1 MKVKINVD
9 ELRTIA
15 PLAIDAAEKMN
26 ITNNIITGIVST
38 HDWKCPERVAID
50 EELTKIKDNS
60 NVLNN
65 AFVDFSNSILEIA
78 NDYTDFINEQKRF
91 DIGYSEDVGSLLAK
105 MGSYGAT
112 STVSSGEHM
121 AGIVSNMAASSMY
134 SPNIMSLSG
143 ASNGINI
150 VDFSLF
156 LK

>member
-1 MKVKINVD
+1 MKVRINVD

-26 ITNNIITGIVST
+26 ITNDIITGIVST
-38 HDWKCPERVAID
+38 HDWKCPERVTID
-50 EELTKIKDNS
+50 ENLTKIKDNS

-65 AFVDFSNSILEIA
+65 AFVEFSNNILEIA

-91 DIGYSEDVGSLLAK
+91 DIGYSEDIGSLLST
-105 MGSYGAT
+105 MSSFGAT
-112 STVSSGEHM
+112 STVAAGQHM

-134 SPNIMSLSG
+134 SPNIMSLNG
-143 ASNGINI
+143 ASHGINI